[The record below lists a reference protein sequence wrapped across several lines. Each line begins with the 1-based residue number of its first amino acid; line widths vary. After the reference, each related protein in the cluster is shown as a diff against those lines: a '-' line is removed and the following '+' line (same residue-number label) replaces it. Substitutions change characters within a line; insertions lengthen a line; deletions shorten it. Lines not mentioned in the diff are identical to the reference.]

1 MIKGHKYSEV
11 EMGNF
16 DHDSD
21 DEKDLHIHTKAEA
34 EPGRT
39 EIIKGIVM
47 YSICSASLL
56 LMNKMV
62 IAVIPLHS
70 YVSCAQFLFASV
82 CVVLFK
88 LFGWIELSFFDP
100 EQAKV
105 YMIYV
110 FSFILGL
117 YSNFRA
123 LETSNIETV
132 IVFRACTPLCVSVL
146 DYFFLGRQ
154 LPSGRSTGALLVI
167 VIGALGYVMTDAAF
181 AVGGISA
188 YTWVIVWF
196 TSLCFNMTYGKVILK
211 SVKGG
216 TTWDSVYYTNLL
228 SLLPMFLFGTIV
240 PGEWGKSQELEIEDP
255 QHAYF
260 LLFLSCIAGLGI
272 GYSGWKCRSL
282 ISPTSYT
289 LVGVINKILTVFLSL
304 LLTDDNATMTGIFC
318 LIFAISGSAFYQQP
332 PLRSPPLTDISS
344 DSDTEPLTSKK

>member
-1 MIKGHKYSEV
+1 MGKSHEYAEV
-11 EMGNF
+11 EMEKF
-16 DHDSD
+16 DRDSD
-21 DEKDLHIHTKAEA
+21 DDISLHIRPKVEA
-34 EPGRT
+34 EPT
-39 EIIKGIVM
+39 TMEIIKAILM
-47 YSICSASLL
+47 YSMCSASLL

-88 LFGWIELSFFDP
+88 LFGWIELNYFNP
-100 EQAKV
+100 EAAKV

-110 FSFILGL
+110 FTFILGL

-154 LPSGRSTGALLVI
+154 LPSRRSLGALLVI

-181 AVGGISA
+181 QVGGIAA

-211 SVKGG
+211 QVKGG
-216 TTWDSVYYTNLL
+216 STWDSVYYTNLL

-240 PGEWGKSQELEIEDP
+240 AGEWTKKEQLELEAP

-272 GYSGWKCRSL
+272 GYSGWKCREL

-304 LLTDDNATMTGIFC
+304 LLTDDNATLTGIFC
-318 LIFAISGSAFYQQP
+318 LIFAISGSAFYKQP
-332 PLRSPPLTDISS
+332 PLRSLPPTDFSE
-344 DSDTEPLTSKK
+344 DSDTEPFKK